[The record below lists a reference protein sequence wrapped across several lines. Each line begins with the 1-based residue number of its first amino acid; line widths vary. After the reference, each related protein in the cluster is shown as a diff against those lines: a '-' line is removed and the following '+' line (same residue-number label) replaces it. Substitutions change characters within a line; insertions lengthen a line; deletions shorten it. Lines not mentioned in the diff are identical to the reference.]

1 MSESSNIP
9 RISYFFDVISPYSA
23 FSWFV
28 LQRYRDEWKGKVT
41 VDLKPFFLGGVM
53 KATKNK
59 PPGLAIP
66 PKVRF
71 LAGDLKRNRAL
82 FQCDILPMPANFF
95 SEIESLITAFT
106 KAVHLDRSFRDSK
119 NNLTIDNQ
127 LICKCMQTAGICKK
141 DVTIL
146 LTWSNSRMAK
156 DMVRANTEEAVNLG
170 AFGAPSFYVQNAPK
184 PFQKPFLLFGSDRF
198 EQLTYIL
205 NLKWHG
211 VARQLLHNSKL

>member
-1 MSESSNIP
+1 MEIMMTQDIEISLVLHLIVRKIILASSTND
-9 RISYFFDVISPYSA
+9 Y
-23 FSWFV
+23 
-28 LQRYRDEWKGKVT
+28 
-41 VDLKPFFLGGVM
+41 
-53 KATKNK
+53 
-59 PPGLAIP
+59 
-66 PKVRF
+66 
-71 LAGDLKRNRAL
+71 
-82 FQCDILPMPANFF
+82 
-95 SEIESLITAFT
+95 
-106 KAVHLDRSFRDSK
+106 HHHHH
-119 NNLTIDNQ
+119 NNLLTLVCTLLQQ
-127 LICKCMQTAGICKK
+127 LICKCMQTAGICEK

>member
-1 MSESSNIP
+1 
-9 RISYFFDVISPYSA
+9 
-23 FSWFV
+23 
-28 LQRYRDEWKGKVT
+28 
-41 VDLKPFFLGGVM
+41 M

-95 SEIESLITAFT
+95 SEVSRNILRLQRVLVAAQAHDVPREKIESLITAFT

-127 LICKCMQTAGICKK
+127 LICKCMQTAGICEK